1 MLIYYNFLLAN
12 IRLEKYVIKFVTD
25 WLFTIKMIKTLST
38 ALYADDGLLFFD
50 KDSGNATFCY
60 NEKGFL
66 SVNVKNISLDDT
78 YCE

>member
-1 MLIYYNFLLAN
+1 
-12 IRLEKYVIKFVTD
+12 
-25 WLFTIKMIKTLST
+25 MIKTLST
-38 ALYADDGLLFFD
+38 ALHADDGLLFFD